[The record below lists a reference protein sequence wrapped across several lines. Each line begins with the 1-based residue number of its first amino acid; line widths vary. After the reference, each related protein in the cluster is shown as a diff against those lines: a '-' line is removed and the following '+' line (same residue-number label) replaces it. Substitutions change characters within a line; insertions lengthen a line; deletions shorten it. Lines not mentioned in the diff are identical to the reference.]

1 MVQVPEGC
9 SRVSVRLASSRL
21 VRLLLSAT
29 GEGGAGGSSSAGT
42 SSPKKKGKKGLALS
56 PDQEA
61 LLTAASGCL
70 KFLTAGMAADA
81 YRVAAA
87 GGLGLLVQLAA
98 DAKRT
103 LLRRN
108 AQVGGCQT
116 RFYPGLLVKPWCR
129 RMFMW
134 IQLQRH
140 D

>member
-1 MVQVPEGC
+1 M
-9 SRVSVRLASSRL
+9 LA
-21 VRLLLSAT
+21 AT
-29 GEGGAGGSSSAGT
+29 GEGGAGGGSGS

-56 PDQEA
+56 PDQDA

-70 KFLTAGMAADA
+70 KFLTAGQPADA

-108 AQVGGCQT
+108 AQVCNEASQHL
-116 RFYPGLLVKPWCR
+116 RCDL
-129 RMFMW
+129 
-134 IQLQRH
+134 
-140 D
+140 